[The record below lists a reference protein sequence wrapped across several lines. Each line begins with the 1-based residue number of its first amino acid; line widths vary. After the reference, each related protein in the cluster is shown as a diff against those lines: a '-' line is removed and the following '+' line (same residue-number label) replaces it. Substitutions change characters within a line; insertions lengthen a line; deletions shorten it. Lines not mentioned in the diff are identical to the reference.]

1 MRYRHRG
8 TQRYKKSGELD
19 RATGIFYQRCWLEKS
34 MLKRMLDI
42 IGRRLSRVCL
52 VYRAGLLA
60 TRSGGVLM
68 LVGLGE
74 FSNLT
79 YCISKTGNKLTYL
92 KLKAEAKNVE
102 TFSDSILN
110 SCRKD

>member
-1 MRYRHRG
+1 M
-8 TQRYKKSGELD
+8 
-19 RATGIFYQRCWLEKS
+19 
-34 MLKRMLDI
+34 
-42 IGRRLSRVCL
+42 CL

-102 TFSDSILN
+102 TFSDSTVF
-110 SCRKD
+110 